1 MIEVR
6 GAVDESDGVARPVLA
21 GGLSV
26 TTAWRG
32 DCRIVTAVGQ
42 VDLANTHQLH
52 YALSTAL
59 DDRLPLIADLSG
71 VTFLDS
77 RGLRTLMMMQRNADL
92 RGARLLVVPS
102 AEIAALITLGAADV
116 LTVCPSLET
125 ALVAVRMPA
134 AAAGEASNAT
144 A

>member
-1 MIEVR
+1 M
-6 GAVDESDGVARPVLA
+6 
-21 GGLSV
+21 
-26 TTAWRG
+26 
-32 DCRIVTAVGQ
+32 TAVGQ